1 MSEYTLIHDASDLRR
16 LIAENPTLPIV
27 VLADEESA
35 GDWSAWTY
43 CSSVRCE
50 LAKLLD
56 VRTPYDDDGECIF
69 TDETDFKEAVEDFWC
84 DAEPDYSGMTLDEK
98 IQSEIEKYKH
108 EWRDVIAIYATN

>member
-1 MSEYTLIHDASDLRR
+1 MNEYSLIHDASELRR

-35 GDWSAWTY
+35 CDWSSWTF
-43 CSSVRCE
+43 CSSVKCVVT
-50 LAKLLD
+50 KLLD
-56 VRTPYDDDGECIF
+56 VRTPYDNDGEILF
-69 TDETDFKEAVEDFWC
+69 TDETEFEEAVGDFWS

-98 IQSEIEKYKH
+98 IQSEIEKYKP